1 MKIPLLGASLE
12 ELKTI
17 VAELGMPAFTAR
29 QITDWLYKKRISEID
44 EMTNISLKN
53 RSLLNEK
60 YEVGRSLP
68 VQVSVSGDGTKKYL
82 FRTENQH
89 FIETVFIPE
98 EHRNTLCVSSQI
110 GCKMGCEFC
119 MTGKQGFMG
128 QLTAAEILN
137 QILSV
142 PEAAEITNIVFM
154 GMGEPFDNTA
164 EVLKAL
170 NILTADYGYAWSPYR
185 ITVSTIGL
193 IPGMKTFLEKT
204 NCNLAISLHTP
215 FHEERL
221 QLMPIEKAYPIAKVI
236 DELKNFDFGRQRK
249 LSFEYIMFDKLN
261 DTMRHA
267 TELVRLLKGLDARVN
282 LIRFHAIPKVPL
294 RSSSEE
300 KMTQFRDYLND
311 NRILATIRKSRG
323 EDIFA
328 ACGML
333 STLEKEKQSSKKNQ
347 EK

>member
-68 VQVSVSGDGTKKYL
+68 VQVSVSDDGTKKYL

-89 FIETVFIPE
+89 FIETVFITEQHP
-98 EHRNTLCVSSQI
+98 NTLCVSSQI

-142 PEAAEITNIVFM
+142 PESSRNYQYRF
-154 GMGEPFDNTA
+154 
-164 EVLKAL
+164 
-170 NILTADYGYAWSPYR
+170 YGY
-185 ITVSTIGL
+185 G
-193 IPGMKTFLEKT
+193 
-204 NCNLAISLHTP
+204 
-215 FHEERL
+215 
-221 QLMPIEKAYPIAKVI
+221 
-236 DELKNFDFGRQRK
+236 
-249 LSFEYIMFDKLN
+249 
-261 DTMRHA
+261 
-267 TELVRLLKGLDARVN
+267 
-282 LIRFHAIPKVPL
+282 
-294 RSSSEE
+294 
-300 KMTQFRDYLND
+300 
-311 NRILATIRKSRG
+311 
-323 EDIFA
+323 
-328 ACGML
+328 
-333 STLEKEKQSSKKNQ
+333 
-347 EK
+347 

>member
-12 ELKTI
+12 ELKDI
-17 VAELGMPAFTAR
+17 VAQLGMPPFTAR

-53 RSLLNEK
+53 RALLNEK
-60 YEVGRSLP
+60 FEVGRSLP
-68 VQVSVSGDGTKKYL
+68 VQVSVSDDGTKKYL
-82 FRTENQH
+82 FQTGNQH

-110 GCKMGCEFC
+110 GCKMNCEFC

-128 QLTAAEILN
+128 QLSAAEIMN

-154 GMGEPFDNTA
+154 GMGEPFDNTV
-164 EVLKAL
+164 EVMKAL

-185 ITVSTIGL
+185 ITVSTIGV
-193 IPGMKTFLEKT
+193 IPGIKTFLEKT

-215 FHEERL
+215 FHDERL
-221 QLMPIEKAYPIAKVI
+221 QLMPIEKVYPIAKVI

-249 LSFEYIMFDKLN
+249 LSFEYIMFD
-261 DTMRHA
+261 
-267 TELVRLLKGLDARVN
+267 
-282 LIRFHAIPKVPL
+282 
-294 RSSSEE
+294 
-300 KMTQFRDYLND
+300 
-311 NRILATIRKSRG
+311 
-323 EDIFA
+323 
-328 ACGML
+328 
-333 STLEKEKQSSKKNQ
+333 
-347 EK
+347 